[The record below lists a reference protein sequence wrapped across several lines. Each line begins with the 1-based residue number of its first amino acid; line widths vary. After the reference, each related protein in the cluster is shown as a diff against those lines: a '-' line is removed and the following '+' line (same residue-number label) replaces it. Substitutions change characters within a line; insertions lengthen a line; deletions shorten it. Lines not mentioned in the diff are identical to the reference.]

1 LLSQLNKA
9 RVVAILTPH
18 SRRAPLLSSGSFFIS
33 YGQAD
38 FESAGS
44 CDVESS
50 AVSFLV
56 GLFFLLRFP
65 AFGLLIAVRVLGGA
79 RVSSARQNIPGSFIS
94 GPQSLLWIVR
104 RSFTDAEKN

>member
-1 LLSQLNKA
+1 MTIHSVLLFQLTKA

-38 FESAGS
+38 FESARS

-50 AVSFLV
+50 AVSFRT
-56 GLFFLLRFP
+56 GLFVLLRFP
-65 AFGLLIAVRVLGGA
+65 AFGLLLPF
-79 RVSSARQNIPGSFIS
+79 VSSGVRGLIPRWQIIPGSFIRS
-94 GPQSLLWIVR
+94 EER
-104 RSFTDAEKN
+104 RVGGKCGD